1 MLMRCVAG
9 VASQAAVISN
19 TSSSANLLLESFLA
33 NFLIAYC
40 NGSMIIELFFTSIWQ
55 IDRSD

>member
-1 MLMRCVAG
+1 VAG